1 MGRKNC
7 LFSDTPDGA
16 EASMIVSFMIETGKA
31 NGIDPLKYLAY
42 LPEHRPDADIKKT
55 LENILWIFKGFI
67 KSLTL
72 LVINAC

>member
-1 MGRKNC
+1 
-7 LFSDTPDGA
+7 
-16 EASMIVSFMIETGKA
+16 MIVSFMIETGKA

-72 LVINAC
+72 LVINSYITPKPANKGFFIKL

>member
-1 MGRKNC
+1 
-7 LFSDTPDGA
+7 
-16 EASMIVSFMIETGKA
+16 MIVSFMIETGKA

-55 LENILWIFKGFI
+55 LENTLWIFKGFI